1 MKEENLLTTISDI
14 VPASMTEKTASVSQV
29 YEKIKHLEPFSQEEN
44 EKIANFLNK
53 KRYLH
58 TDPVSVVLESEQTEY
73 GFQIYP
79 KIKIGEW
86 KNFVTRVERKL
97 KNLPN
102 DDYIYISLSRNKD
115 EHEDF
120 DGTYDFDFNIIT
132 DHTKQHFNQSV
143 IKDLI
148 TLLERNR
155 EHEKKKK
162 QAEKALEEKKL
173 KEQKR
178 EKDILEIITKLQNK
192 EISAEQFKE
201 LSEKL

>member
-1 MKEENLLTTISDI
+1 M
-14 VPASMTEKTASVSQV
+14 
-29 YEKIKHLEPFSQEEN
+29 
-44 EKIANFLNK
+44 
-53 KRYLH
+53 
-58 TDPVSVVLESEQTEY
+58 SVVLESEQTEY
-73 GFQIYP
+73 TFQIYP

-120 DGTYDFDFNIIT
+120 NGTYDFDFNIIT